1 MNRDELEINELLE
14 LAVEF
19 LNRGDLE
26 SLMKM
31 WHTSATLM
39 LPATPALS
47 GKRSIS
53 KWLGNRMDTFH
64 DQVEIVIDDIKPDG
78 SLACVAGRF
87 LIHIRNLLNNNL
99 SIHNGKFLIVMY
111 RNHSDLKDKDK
122 PLWTIYCCCSNSS
135 LPPVS
140 TK

>member
-1 MNRDELEINELLE
+1 MDRDELEINELLE

-99 SIHNGKFLIVMY
+99 SIHNGKFLIVMSIDNGDFEGEY
-111 RNHSDLKDKDK
+111 MHQ
-122 PLWTIYCCCSNSS
+122 WHIYSCCCNSS

>member
-39 LPATPALS
+39 LPATPALY
-47 GKRSIS
+47 GNRSIS
-53 KWLGNRMDTFH
+53 KWFLNLMKTFRYELEL
-64 DQVEIVIDDIKPDG
+64 DIGDIKPDG

-87 LIHIRNLLNNNL
+87 LIHIRNLLSNNL